1 MKLCVY
7 GAGAVGGA
15 LAVPLALSGVDVS
28 IVARGAHGEAIA
40 RNGLTVV
47 QGESRRTAKVKA
59 SADPAALGA
68 QDVVV
73 VTVKATDP
81 AGLAASLPPLLGPD
95 TAVVFA
101 QNGIPWWYAHGL
113 KDGAR
118 LPDLARL
125 DPGGA
130 LANAV
135 GARRAIGCVIY
146 APTQVDAPGVVRIN
160 GDQALRFVLG
170 EPDGSTAPRIAAIA
184 KAFEAAGH
192 GAPIVADIRHEI
204 WKKLLLNVAQSP
216 ICCLIGAPISAI
228 GPNEA
233 LRALASALVA
243 EVSATA
249 AAHGVT
255 AKLDKELSI
264 GAPGLN
270 LPHKPSMLQDLE
282 KGRPLEIDAILCAV
296 QDFARAR
303 AVATPNLDTVTALLI
318 GRAMVMGLYRQPSLR
333 S

>member
-15 LAVPLALSGVDVS
+15 LAVPVALAGSDVS

-40 RNGLTVV
+40 ASGLTVV
-47 QGESRRTAKVKA
+47 QGERRRTARVRV
-59 SADPAALGA
+59 SADPKDLGP
-68 QDVVV
+68 QDVVI

-81 AGLAASLPPLLGPD
+81 AGLAKGLPPLLGPD

-101 QNGIPWWYAHGL
+101 QNGVPWWYTHALRASG
-113 KDGAR
+113 K

-130 LANAV
+130 LERSV

-146 APTQVDAPGVVRIN
+146 APVEVTSPGVVKIN
-160 GDQALRFVLG
+160 SSEPLRFLLG
-170 EPDGSTAPRIAAIA
+170 EPDGSTSARVVAIA
-184 KAFEAAGH
+184 KALEAGGH
-192 GAPIVADIRHEI
+192 GAPITADIRHEI
-204 WKKLLLNVAQSP
+204 WKKLLLNIAQSP

-233 LRALASALVA
+233 LRNLASALVR
-243 EVSATA
+243 EVCAVA
-249 AAHGVT
+249 ASIGVSV
-255 AKLDKELSI
+255 ALDKELAI
-264 GAPGLN
+264 GSPGLS

-303 AVATPNLDTVTALLI
+303 GVPTPNLDAVTGLLI
-318 GRAMVMGLYRQPSLR
+318 GRAMVAGLYR
-333 S
+333 